1 MSCYRT
7 TTPLVIAVLT
17 VGLAATAS
25 GQGKGSGSSNPAG
38 TRGMGTTTPSQP
50 SPDRMNRMIM
60 VSGKVIM
67 ADGTVPQEPVAIECV
82 CAGRVAKG
90 RQTTGRAV
98 TALGRTDFKGEFIVD
113 VAQTFTEDPSDIS
126 GAIGPGSLSVMPGN
140 GQLSPHEIGARLMG
154 CDLQGSL
161 AGFRSSSLRIP
172 VELIDASGAIGTLEV
187 GTIVLQK
194 MSDAQGTTVSATSLN
209 PPKEARKAF
218 DKGHQLLAQNKL
230 AEAQPELEKAVREYP
245 QYASAWLDLGWVY
258 SQQNQIDKARNAFQQ
273 AHAADDKFVPA
284 CVGLASLALR
294 ESKWQEAAEQS
305 AHATQLDGV
314 DFPAAFY
321 YNAIANYRLGNMEQA
336 EKSAR
341 QAETLGVQHAFP
353 QVNLLLGVIL
363 ANKRDYADA
372 AEQLRSYLKAAPTAP
387 NADKVRQ
394 QLAEVERLQAAESKT
409 APPPPR

>member
-1 MSCYRT
+1 
-7 TTPLVIAVLT
+7 
-17 VGLAATAS
+17 
-25 GQGKGSGSSNPAG
+25 
-38 TRGMGTTTPSQP
+38 MGTL
-50 SPDRMNRMIM
+50 
-60 VSGKVIM
+60 
-67 ADGTVPQEPVAIECV
+67 E
-82 CAGRVAKG
+82 
-90 RQTTGRAV
+90 
-98 TALGRTDFKGEFIVD
+98 
-113 VAQTFTEDPSDIS
+113 
-126 GAIGPGSLSVMPGN
+126 
-140 GQLSPHEIGARLMG
+140 
-154 CDLQGSL
+154 
-161 AGFRSSSLRIP
+161 
-172 VELIDASGAIGTLEV
+172 IGTLVLEKMGEV
-187 GTIVLQK
+187 
-194 MSDAQGTTVSATSLN
+194 QGTTVSATSLN
-209 PPKEARKAF
+209 PPKEAKKAF

-284 CVGLASLALR
+284 YVGLASLAVR

-305 AHATQLDGV
+305 THATRLDGV

-321 YNAIANYRLGNMEQA
+321 YNSLANYRLGNMEQA
-336 EKSAR
+336 ERSAR
-341 QAETLGVQHAFP
+341 QAETLGAQHAFP
-353 QVNLLLGVIL
+353 QVNLLLGVML